1 MATPSTRA
9 EFKTYCLRNKY
20 TTWYFSIVDKALD
33 RGWTKK
39 TAPVYVESH
48 HIIPKS
54 LLKNVDVVFLTAREH
69 FICHLL
75 LPKMLLGEDKRK
87 MMYAL
92 HRLTFGNKHIK
103 VVYVKNAKFYENIKI
118 KCSQF
123 FSKRSQDYWNN
134 IPSEERTQ
142 MRSGIN
148 NSMFGKKQKES
159 TKKLISQKAIDRL
172 KDKTKHP
179 LYGIGHSEE
188 TKKQMSINAPAKNY
202 HFVFNNKK
210 IDVFNLREFCRNNN
224 LDQGAM
230 TRVNSE
236 KQIQHKG
243 YCKWQP

>member
-9 EFKTYCLRNKY
+9 EFKTYCLNNKY
-20 TTWYFSIVDKALD
+20 TKWYFSIIDKALS

-54 LLKNVDVVFLTAREH
+54 LLKNEDVVFLTAREH

-75 LPKMLLGEDKRK
+75 LPKMLVGKDKRK

-92 HRLTFGNKHIK
+92 W
-103 VVYVKNAKFYENIKI
+103 NISHHMKDLRKI
-118 KCSQF
+118 KLKSTTYHTLKKQYIEVL
-123 FSKRSQDYWNN
+123 SKKNSGKNN
-134 IPSEERTQ
+134 PMYGLTGEKHPAFGYKHTEEHKSYIKSLL
-142 MRSGIN
+142 SGTN
-148 NSMFGKKQKES
+148 NPFYGKKHKES
-159 TKKLISQKAIDRL
+159 FYIKKC
-172 KDKTKHP
+172 
-179 LYGIGHSEE
+179 
-188 TKKQMSINAPAKNY
+188 KNY
-202 HFVFNNKK
+202 HFVYNNEK

-243 YCKWQP
+243 YYKWQP